1 MPIFIETRPLMP
13 ALTLALLEET
23 YAICR
28 FPAGTR
34 VELPSPDPFS
44 LLVQA
49 VEETTLVCPLEH
61 IPAEAEIDADWRC
74 FRILQNFDF
83 SVPGILA
90 SVLDPL
96 AKAGIGIFATSTFST
111 DYVLVKTSDADRAVE
126 ALRAAGHSLAD

>member
-1 MPIFIETRPLMP
+1 MP
-13 ALTLALLEET
+13 ALNLSVLPEI

-28 FPAGTR
+28 
-34 VELPSPDPFS
+34 LPSGQAVTPPLPGSFS
-44 LLVQA
+44 LLIHA
-49 VEETTLVCPLEH
+49 VEETTIVCPTDQALSG
-61 IPAEAEIDADWRC
+61 AEIDTGWRC

-111 DYVLVKTSDADRAVE
+111 DYVLVKAADWEMAVQ
-126 ALRAAGHSLAD
+126 ALTAAGHNVSAAF